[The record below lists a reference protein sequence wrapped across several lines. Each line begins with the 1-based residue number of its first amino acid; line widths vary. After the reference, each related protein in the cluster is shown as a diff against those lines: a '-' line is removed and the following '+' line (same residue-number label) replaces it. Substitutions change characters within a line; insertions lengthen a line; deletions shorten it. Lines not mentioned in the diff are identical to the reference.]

1 VSVDVSDL
9 AGSGLEDDGGNN
21 LRIAAAAAGDG
32 LIGGAGSALAVG
44 AGTGITVNAND
55 VQLSPL
61 TAETFFGNFT
71 AGTAVGSARSGS
83 AVAGA
88 GLTYTAGGTLAVGD
102 GAHIVVNANDVD
114 VDLGAAYAWTGAHS
128 FVSTAFD
135 VDVSGQVFID
145 GATGARVSSSGSIVT
160 IEGLGVIVSATS
172 AAGDIDM
179 VAGRDLEVGVGRD
192 IILEADEQIN
202 ITSNGD
208 TTDRINLTAATGRI
222 DLTAIETRLDSSG
235 SAGGFLSVK
244 ESSASTPSV
253 PAGYG
258 QYSVANTAPS
268 TPRFTDDTNVDH
280 SILNQRLNRQ
290 DFTTSGT
297 SNNVTLNVD
306 TTYLRVDTGG
316 SDWNITGF
324 TGGYD
329 GRILHVT
336 TNSNVDGGFTHTSGS
351 TSANQ
356 ISVPSADGVSLSA
369 GATRI
374 CRRYGATLI
383 YDGDDSLWRV
393 VSDNF
398 RT

>member
-1 VSVDVSDL
+1 VSAIAQDVAVSANSVLARVGGNLVSHPWSTL
-9 AGSGLEDDGGNN
+9 AGVRLTY
-21 LRIAAAAAGDG
+21 AAG
-32 LIGGAGSALAVG
+32 VM
-44 AGTGITVNAND
+44 
-55 VQLSPL
+55 
-61 TAETFFGNFT
+61 
-71 AGTAVGSARSGS
+71 
-83 AVAGA
+83 
-88 GLTYTAGGTLAVGD
+88 
-102 GAHIVVNANDVD
+102 D
-114 VDLGAAYAWTGAHS
+114 VDLAAAYAWTGAHS

-202 ITSNGD
+202 IISNGD
-208 TTDRINLTAATGRI
+208 TTDRINLTADTGRI

-268 TPRFTDDTNVDH
+268 SPRFTDDTNVDH